1 MEARLRSFLLAA
13 LLAVAGCDAGDSE
26 PRAQNRSVAQPAA
39 VSEAPVVVPA
49 SDLLIRE
56 RSDDFEFGWRMV
68 PDVAAFPSL
77 LAELRRDAA
86 TRLEETKKTAA
97 EDRAAR
103 GERAPF
109 FGHYFQQNWRVE
121 ADTPRLLS
129 LVAETDTFTG
139 GAHGMHST
147 QGIIWDKS
155 AGKRLQLP
163 DLFADW
169 TAARKL
175 IEPAYCRE
183 LDKERAERR
192 GAPKGN
198 GMFDDCPELLEQ
210 TVTLAGWGENS
221 AGGMK
226 VYLDPY
232 TAGPYAEGTYE
243 LWVFTEPAITPLLKP
258 EYRPKG

>member
-1 MEARLRSFLLAA
+1 MEARLKLLLIGLA
-13 LLAVAGCDAGDSE
+13 LAVAGCDAQAPTAAPE
-26 PRAQNRSVAQPAA
+26 AAPA
-39 VSEAPVVVPA
+39 EATAAAPAPGVVPA

-68 PDVAAFPSL
+68 PDVAAYPAL

-86 TRLEETKKTAA
+86 ARLAETKKGAA
-97 EDRAAR
+97 EDRTAR
-103 GERAPF
+103 GDTAPF

-129 LVAETDTFTG
+129 LLGETDTFTG
-139 GAHGMHST
+139 GAHGMHVS
-147 QGIIWDKS
+147 QGLIWDK
-155 AGKRLQLP
+155 ATGKRLTLP
-163 DLFADW
+163 DLFTDW
-169 TAARKL
+169 AAARKL
-175 IEPAYCRE
+175 IEPAYCRA

-192 GAPKGN
+192 GAPGTG
-198 GMFDDCPELLEQ
+198 GMFDDCPPLLEQ

-243 LWVFTEPAITPLLKP
+243 LWVFPEPAITPLLKP
-258 EYRPKG
+258 EYRPKS

>member
-1 MEARLRSFLLAA
+1 MEARLKRLLLA
-13 LLAVAGCDAGDSE
+13 LAVCLSACDVRPPTATVE
-26 PRAQNRSVAQPAA
+26 PEAAETAAPAA
-39 VSEAPVVVPA
+39 AVVPA

-56 RSDDFEFGWRMV
+56 SSDDLEFGWRMV
-68 PDVAAFPSL
+68 PDVAAYPAL

-86 TRLEETKKTAA
+86 GQLAEARKGAA

-103 GERAPF
+103 GTDAPF

-121 ADTPRLLS
+121 GDTSRLLS

-139 GAHGMHST
+139 GAHGMHFSH
-147 QGIIWDKS
+147 GLIWDKA
-155 AGKRLQLP
+155 AGKRLTLP
-163 DLFADW
+163 DLFTDW
-169 TAARKL
+169 TAARPS
-175 IEPAYCRE
+175 IETTYCRE
-183 LDKERAERR
+183 LDRERAERR
-192 GAPKGN
+192 GGPKTG
-198 GMFDDCPELLEQ
+198 GMFDDCPPLLEQ

-243 LWVFTEPAITPLLKP
+243 LWVFPEPAITPLLKAV
-258 EYRPKG
+258 YRPKG

>member
-1 MEARLRSFLLAA
+1 MEARLKPLL
-13 LLAVAGCDAGDSE
+13 LVLILAVAGCDAQAPTAAPEAKPD
-26 PRAQNRSVAQPAA
+26 AASVPAPTA
-39 VSEAPVVVPA
+39 AAVPA

-56 RSDDFEFGWRMV
+56 TSDDLEFGWRMV
-68 PDVAAFPSL
+68 PDVAAYPAL

-86 TRLEETKKTAA
+86 ARLAETKKGAA

-103 GERAPF
+103 GDTAPF
-109 FGHYFQQNWRVE
+109 FGHSFQQNWRVE

-129 LVAETDTFTG
+129 LLGETDSFTG
-139 GAHGMHST
+139 GAHGMHVS
-147 QGIIWDKS
+147 QGLIWDKA
-155 AGKRLQLP
+155 AGRRLTLP
-163 DLFADW
+163 DLFNDW
-169 TAARKL
+169 AAARKL
-175 IEPAYCRE
+175 IEPAYCRV

-192 GAPKGN
+192 GTPKTG
-198 GMFDDCPELLEQ
+198 GMFDDCPPLLEQ

-243 LWVFTEPAITPLLKP
+243 LWVFPEPAITPLLKA